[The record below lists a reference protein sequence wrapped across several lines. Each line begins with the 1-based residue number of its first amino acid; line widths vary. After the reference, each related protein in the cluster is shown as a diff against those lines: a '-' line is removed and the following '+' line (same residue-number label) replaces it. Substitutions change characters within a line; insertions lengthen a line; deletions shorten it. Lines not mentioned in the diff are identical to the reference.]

1 MFYWKGEEMK
11 VNKSAGSTNPNK
23 YFRSYSTDK
32 IISKNWVTMVTSLP
46 TKSIPLLTLERSFY
60 LYSRATLS
68 RTGKMIPLEFVKGI
82 LTEFKKYKISSKAL
96 DFVFFVIPQVLVV
109 VVVLPYITRSFQGGS
124 EPVSENVTVVTV
136 WCYLAAV

>member
-1 MFYWKGEEMK
+1 MK
-11 VNKSAGSTNPNK
+11 VNKSAGSTNTNK